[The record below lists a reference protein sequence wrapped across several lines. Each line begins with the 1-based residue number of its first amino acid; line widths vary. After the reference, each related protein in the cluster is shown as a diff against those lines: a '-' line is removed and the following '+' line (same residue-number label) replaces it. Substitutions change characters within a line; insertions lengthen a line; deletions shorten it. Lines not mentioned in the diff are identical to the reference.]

1 MYVPTPSACPCL
13 TCCQVQA
20 LKAGSS
26 VDRSEYQENRLG
38 QDNLGFKMLQKMGW
52 SEGAGLGSEL
62 QGITAPVGK

>member
-1 MYVPTPSACPCL
+1 M
-13 TCCQVQA
+13 
-20 LKAGSS
+20 
-26 VDRSEYQENRLG
+26 DRSEYQENRLG